1 MEPHAP
7 LPRRARWTATG
18 ALSLLLVLCWL
29 VDWASVQPLTGY
41 RHTIADFVPLATA
54 PFFMAL
60 LLVPHPWLTVSRRAA
75 FAAAGSWAV
84 TLALVGLPTR
94 SAAGSWGLPETVAL
108 LGILLATARRAA
120 PPRTA
125 VVLCVALGTAV
136 VAAPLRMRHYE
147 DLVNYAFVLT
157 LAVGAVLGL
166 GVYLR
171 ALDARRARAVAAVR
185 QGERLELARDL
196 HDFVAHHVTGIV
208 VQAQAART
216 IRATAPERADAM
228 LLGIERAGL
237 ETLDS
242 MRRLV
247 RVLREEEGRGVRPGE
262 LYAALAEL
270 AADFSRRG
278 GPDVTV
284 RIDAAARRAR
294 LAPEVETSV
303 QRAVQEALTNVRRH
317 APGATTVA
325 IRATLQGPQSPLT
338 VEVRNGPSG
347 ERGAAAPAGGRGGF
361 GLVGLRERAEAVGGA
376 LTAGPMP
383 EGGWQLTASF
393 PVLGQGPAEGPD
405 TGEGPDEGKGP
416 DADEGPGA
424 GDGPGTG
431 DGPDAGDARDAG
443 DGPDAGGGVA
453 RSEP

>member
-18 ALSLLLVLCWL
+18 ALYLLLVLLWL
-29 VDWASVQPLTGY
+29 ADWESLQPLTGY
-41 RHTIADFVPLATA
+41 PHTAADFVALAAAPLFA
-54 PFFMAL
+54 AL
-60 LLVPHPWLTVSRRAA
+60 LLAPHRWLSVRRRAA
-75 FAAAGSWAV
+75 IAAAASWAV
-84 TLALVGLPTR
+84 TLALVALPVR
-94 SAAGSWGLPETVAL
+94 SAAGSWGLPETAAL
-108 LGILLATARRAA
+108 LGLLLGTARRAA
-120 PPRTA
+120 PARAA
-125 VVLCVALGTAV
+125 VVLCAALGTAV
-136 VAAPLRMRHYE
+136 VAAPLRLRHYG

-157 LAVGAVLGL
+157 LAVGAALGL
-166 GVYLR
+166 GCYLR

-216 IRATAPERADAM
+216 IRETAPERVDTM

-270 AADFSRRG
+270 AADFARRG

-317 APGATTVA
+317 APAAATVTV
-325 IRATLQGPQSPLT
+325 RAALRGGQLT
-338 VEVRNGPSG
+338 VEVHNGPAA
-347 ERGAAAPAGGRGGF
+347 ERTAAPAGGRGGF

-376 LTAGPMP
+376 LTAGPTP

-393 PVLGQGPAEGPD
+393 PVLDP
-405 TGEGPDEGKGP
+405 
-416 DADEGPGA
+416 GPGA
-424 GDGPGTG
+424 G
-431 DGPDAGDARDAG
+431 PDAE
-443 DGPDAGGGVA
+443 GGMA
-453 RSEP
+453 RSDP

>member
-7 LPRRARWTATG
+7 LPRRAQWTATG
-18 ALSLLLVLCWL
+18 ALSLLLVLFWL
-29 VDWASVQPLTGY
+29 ADWASVQPLTGY
-41 RHTIADFVPLATA
+41 PHTVADFVPLATA
-54 PFFMAL
+54 PFFAAL
-60 LLVPHPWLTVSRRAA
+60 FLVPDRWLTVSRRAA
-75 FAAAGSWAV
+75 LAAAGSWAV
-84 TLALVGLPTR
+84 TLALVALPTR
-94 SAAGSWGLPETVAL
+94 SAAGTWGLPETVAL
-108 LGILLATARRAA
+108 LGILLATARRAE
-120 PPRTA
+120 PPRAA

-136 VAAPLRMRHYE
+136 VGGPLRMRHYG

-216 IRATAPERADAM
+216 IRATAPEQVDAM
-228 LLGIERAGL
+228 LFGIERAGL

-284 RIDAAARRAR
+284 RIAADARRVR
-294 LAPEVETSV
+294 LAPEIETSV
-303 QRAVQEALTNVRRH
+303 QRVVQEALTNVRRH

-325 IRATLQGPQSPLT
+325 LRAALRGPQPRSQLT

-376 LTAGPMP
+376 LTAGPLP

-393 PVLGQGPAEGPD
+393 PVLDQGPTGGPD
-405 TGEGPDEGKGP
+405 AGEGP

-424 GDGPGTG
+424 GDSPGTG
-431 DGPDAGDARDAG
+431 DAPGAADR
-443 DGPDAGGGVA
+443 PDAGGGVA

>member
-18 ALSLLLVLCWL
+18 ALSLLLVLFWL
-29 VDWASVQPLTGY
+29 ADWASVQPLTGY
-41 RHTIADFVPLATA
+41 PHTVADFVPLATA
-54 PFFMAL
+54 PFFAAL
-60 LLVPHPWLTVSRRAA
+60 LLVPHRRLTVPRRAA
-75 FAAAGSWAV
+75 LAAAGSWAV
-84 TLALVGLPTR
+84 TLALVALPTR
-94 SAAGSWGLPETVAL
+94 SAAGTWGLPESVAL
-108 LGILLATARRAA
+108 LGILLVTARRAE
-120 PPRTA
+120 PPRAA

-136 VAAPLRMRHYE
+136 VGGPLRMRYYG

-216 IRATAPERADAM
+216 IRATAPEQVDAM
-228 LLGIERAGL
+228 LCGIERAGL

-247 RVLREEEGRGVRPGE
+247 RVLREDEGRGVRPGE
-262 LYAALAEL
+262 LYATLAEL

-284 RIDAAARRAR
+284 RIAADARRAR

-325 IRATLQGPQSPLT
+325 IRAALPSPQSQLT

-347 ERGAAAPAGGRGGF
+347 ERGATAPAGGRGGF

-376 LTAGPMP
+376 LTAGPTP

-393 PVLGQGPAEGPD
+393 PVLGQGPAGGTGAGDSPD
-405 TGEGPDEGKGP
+405 TG
-416 DADEGPGA
+416 DASA
-424 GDGPGTG
+424 TG
-431 DGPDAGDARDAG
+431 DAPDAG
-443 DGPDAGGGVA
+443 DGPDAGGSVT